1 MGSTQMPLLFSADVL
16 CSISNSVILD
26 MQVVNNANL
35 EAISFPYLLAPL
47 SSGSHAKLNLKK
59 KKNLDYWK
67 RTSTFKAIF
76 VQTA

>member
-26 MQVVNNANL
+26 MQVVNANL
-35 EAISFPYLLAPL
+35 EAISFPYLFAPL
-47 SSGSHAKLNLKK
+47 SSGSHAKLNKQ

-76 VQTA
+76 GQTA